1 MALVGVDGSIA
12 ASEAEP
18 VPLHLT
24 DDGGAEQEPGEWWAA
39 LAAATRRLLASATGA
54 RIVGICPTGQWSGTV
69 ALGGDG
75 EPLHRAIIWMDSRGA
90 PDVRRLIG
98 GPVRV
103 AGYDPRKL
111 RTWVSRTGGAPGKS
125 GKDPLAHILWLR
137 RARPEVYEATAV
149 FLEPKDWLVHRL
161 TGARVASTDS
171 IALHW
176 VTDNRDPANVRYD
189 AELLAMAGI
198 DPAKLPGLVAP
209 TAVAGTLT
217 ATAAADLGLPAGLPV
232 LAGSPDLHTAAV
244 GSGAVADF
252 AAHLYVGTSDWI
264 GCHVPFKKTDVLR
277 NVAAVPAAIP
287 GRYLVVNEQQ
297 SAGACLDYLAD
308 NLLLDAPDDR
318 AAAYRRFGELAAAAP
333 PGSGGALFLPWLN
346 GERTPV
352 EDAALRAG
360 FFNLSVGTDR
370 RHLVRAVFEGVAY
383 NVRWLLGAVERFTG
397 RRLDPITM
405 VGGAA
410 RSPVWAQ
417 IFADVLDRTVRRA
430 EQPIA
435 VNLRGAGLLGA
446 MALGRMRIDDVAA
459 AVPIAAVHQPVPTTR
474 GLHDARFREFRAY
487 HRANRRAL
495 RRLNPPHSS
504 PS

>member
-1 MALVGVDGSIA
+1 MALVGVDGAIA
-12 ASEAEP
+12 ASDAEP
-18 VPLHLT
+18 VSLHLT
-24 DDGGAEQEPGEWWAA
+24 ADGGAEQDPAEWWDA
-39 LAAATRRLLASATGA
+39 LAVAVRRMLASAGGA
-54 RIVGICPTGQWSGTV
+54 RVAGICPTGQWSGTV

-75 EPLHRAIIWMDSRGA
+75 QPLHRAIIWMDSRGA
-90 PDVRRLIG
+90 PDVRRLVR
-98 GPVRV
+98 GPLRV

-137 RARPEVYEATAV
+137 RARPDVYRAAAV

-161 TGARVASTDS
+161 TGVRVATTDS

-176 VTDNRDPANVRYD
+176 VTDNRDLANVCYD
-189 AELLAMAGI
+189 DELLALAGI
-198 DPAKLPGLVAP
+198 DPAKLPDLVAP
-209 TAVAGTLT
+209 TAVAGALT
-217 ATAAADLGLPAGLPV
+217 AWAASDLGLPAGIPV

-244 GSGAVADF
+244 GSGAVDDF

-264 GCHVPFKKTDVLR
+264 GCHVPFKKTDVVR
-277 NVAAVPAAIP
+277 NVATVPAAIP
-287 GRYLVVNEQQ
+287 GRYLVVNEQE

-308 NLLLDAPDDR
+308 NLLIDAPADR
-318 AAAYRRFGELAAAAP
+318 ATTYRRFDELAAAAP

-383 NVRWLLGAVERFTG
+383 NVRWLLAAVERLTG
-397 RRLDPITM
+397 RRHDPITM

-410 RSPVWAQ
+410 RSGVWGQ
-417 IFADVLDRTVRRA
+417 IFADVLDRNVRCAAR
-430 EQPIA
+430 PID

-446 MALGRMRIDDVAA
+446 HALGHLRLDDLAA
-459 AVPIAAVHQPVPTTR
+459 AVPIDRVHEPDPATGT
-474 GLHDARFREFRAY
+474 LHDGRFREFLAF

-495 RRLNPPHSS
+495 RRLNR
-504 PS
+504 